1 MAVERGELAPGRGG
15 MRSGCERERASTW
28 LVGRARIAGAPGKAP
43 QARSPRERGE
53 GRNREFRVPLA
64 GGLAILASARP
75 RQARRLAVSLPPTR
89 SGGFSRPA
97 AAQENVQKLIL
108 PKVPEPAVRDEEASR
123 DGGRINSCAN
133 LREPARAVF
142 AAVGGEEGGGFRG
155 SRLSRGG

>member
-15 MRSGCERERASTW
+15 MRSGCKRERASTW

-53 GRNREFRVPLA
+53 GRNREFWVPLA
-64 GGLAILASARP
+64 GVLSLLASARP

-97 AAQENVQKLIL
+97 AAQENVQKLDH
-108 PKVPEPAVRDEEASR
+108 PRVPM
-123 DGGRINSCAN
+123 
-133 LREPARAVF
+133 
-142 AAVGGEEGGGFRG
+142 AAD
-155 SRLSRGG
+155 

>member
-15 MRSGCERERASTW
+15 MRSGCKRERASTW

-53 GRNREFRVPLA
+53 GRNREFWVPLA
-64 GGLAILASARP
+64 GVLSLLASARP

-97 AAQENVQKLIL
+97 AAQENVQEQVQ
-108 PKVPEPAVRDEEASR
+108 PQVPAAAGHNEEAR
-123 DGGRINSCAN
+123 
-133 LREPARAVF
+133 
-142 AAVGGEEGGGFRG
+142 
-155 SRLSRGG
+155 